1 MNRIKLLR
9 VEREMK
15 QAELAKLINVSAAA
29 LSGYETGKYEAPVE
43 TYKFLADYFGVSLD
57 YLLGNTDDPA
67 ENKKAAPETGDSRS
81 NLEDMLLRYFRQ
93 VSPDRQLDLV
103 FEARRQVKEQQ
114 DEEGVPP
121 KAGK

>member
-9 VEREMK
+9 VERGMK

-67 ENKKAAPETGDSRS
+67 ENKKPAPVSGSGQSDLAA
-81 NLEDMLLRYFRQ
+81 MLDGIFSQL
-93 VSPDRQLDLV
+93 SPDGQLDLV
-103 FEARRQVKEQQ
+103 IAARAKLREEQAER
-114 DEEGVPP
+114 DGVR
-121 KAGK
+121 

>member
-1 MNRIKLLR
+1 MNRIKQMR
-9 VEREMK
+9 VSKRMK
-15 QAELAKLINVSAAA
+15 QEELAKILNVSQAS
-29 LSGYETGKYEAPVE
+29 LSGYETGKYEASLE

-67 ENKKAAPETGDSRS
+67 ENKKAAPENGDSRS
-81 NLEDMLLRYFRQ
+81 DLEDMLLRYFRQ

-103 FEARRQVKEQQ
+103 FEARRQAKEQQ